1 MLQPSPSQRELSD
14 KYPNSV
20 DITLASGLEARSY
33 QPVLDSHKDSATLT
47 SLERRDN
54 SGGSDL
60 PPLLIRDDIQNI
72 VNRVFKD
79 SDFSS
84 ANIAST
90 IDKFGNGVY
99 HLFDNGE
106 KAGKKIGEFAGEALE
121 RYLSRFVYVIIALGE
136 WARKTSR
143 TLYFVLSGLLWVTK
157 KYYKMSRDF
166 INTCV
171 ALTAG
176 SARKEAEV
184 SRILL
189 TIIER
194 TDNDVFEDA
203 GKIGELFK
211 EAFDNRI
218 EFFNKLRSPL
228 KDSASSKV
236 LYDNISA
243 MITSLGNF
251 LADQKKTH
259 DAIMKELKPPPFEW
273 IP

>member
-1 MLQPSPSQRELSD
+1 MQFFRLFSFVVVASYAAALPQP
-14 KYPNSV
+14 
-20 DITLASGLEARSY
+20 ASL
-33 QPVLDSHKDSATLT
+33 LINSHKDSATLV

-72 VNRVFKD
+72 VSKVFKD

-90 IDKFGNGVY
+90 IDRFGNGVY

-121 RYLSRFVYVIIALGE
+121 RYLSRSALGDE
-136 WARKTSR
+136 E
-143 TLYFVLSGLLWVTK
+143 
-157 KYYKMSRDF
+157 YYKMSRDF

-218 EFFNKLRSPL
+218 EFFNMLRSPL

>member
-1 MLQPSPSQRELSD
+1 MQFFRLFSFVVVASYAAALPQPAELSD
-14 KYPNSV
+14 KYSNSV

-33 QPVLDSHKDSATLT
+33 QPVLDSHKDSATLM

-72 VNRVFKD
+72 VNRRMGK
-79 SDFSS
+79 
-84 ANIAST
+84 NEQNT
-90 IDKFGNGVY
+90 IFR
-99 HLFDNGE
+99 
-106 KAGKKIGEFAGEALE
+106 AI
-121 RYLSRFVYVIIALGE
+121 RSALGDE
-136 WARKTSR
+136 E
-143 TLYFVLSGLLWVTK
+143 
-157 KYYKMSRDF
+157 YYKMSRDF

-218 EFFNKLRSPL
+218 EFFNS
-228 KDSASSKV
+228 
-236 LYDNISA
+236 
-243 MITSLGNF
+243 
-251 LADQKKTH
+251 
-259 DAIMKELKPPPFEW
+259 
-273 IP
+273 